1 MPRRATKAGVVKE
14 FQWVGRELM
23 ALGLLVPV
31 DSEGAIMVRALGG
44 PAGAARGRGTRRR

>member
-23 ALGLLVPV
+23 ALGLLTLHA
-31 DSEGAIMVRALGG
+31 GNLALGG
-44 PAGAARGRGTRRR
+44 PAGAARGRGTRPR